1 MIILKHPVET
11 NETQTVLGKEV
22 KVVEAGWGID
32 FDELNIILYK
42 LGISTNKDSKSFG
55 KITQTAEGYYPNL
68 SACIRGM
75 MSKQLMIDGS
85 VVDSIKDLDV
95 KMDAFCKDVWGAVNN
110 TVNDLKNTK

>member
-1 MIILKHPVET
+1 MGNCNLALRVS
-11 NETQTVLGKEV
+11 
-22 KVVEAGWGID
+22 

-55 KITQTAEGYYPNL
+55 KITQVAEGYYPNL

-85 VVDSIKDLDV
+85 VVASIKDLDI
-95 KMDAFCKDVWGAVNN
+95 KMDIFCKGVWKS
-110 TVNDLKNTK
+110 VNDIKQGES

>member
-1 MIILKHPVET
+1 MKHKPYQVKRLAQWILD
-11 NETQTVLGKEV
+11 G
-22 KVVEAGWGID
+22 GID

-55 KITQTAEGYYPNL
+55 KITQVAEGYYPNL

-85 VVDSIKDLDV
+85 VVDSIKDLDI
-95 KMDAFCKDVWGAVNN
+95 KIDAFCKDVWKS
-110 TVNDLKNTK
+110 VNDIKQGVK

>member
-11 NETQTVLGKEV
+11 NETQTVLGKEISIV
-22 KVVEAGWGID
+22 DAGWGID

-85 VVDSIKDLDV
+85 VVDSVKDLDV
-95 KMDAFCKDVWGAVNN
+95 KMDAFCKAVRKS
-110 TVNDLKNTK
+110 VSDIKNTAK

>member
-1 MIILKHPVET
+1 MGNCNIALRVS
-11 NETQTVLGKEV
+11 
-22 KVVEAGWGID
+22 

-95 KMDAFCKDVWGAVNN
+95 KLDAFCKDVWKSVSDIKQGES
-110 TVNDLKNTK
+110 

>member
-22 KVVEAGWGID
+22 SIVDAGWGLD

-55 KITQTAEGYYPNL
+55 KITQVAEGYYPNL

-85 VVDSIKDLDV
+85 VVDSIKDLDI
-95 KMDAFCKDVWGAVNN
+95 KMDAFCKDVWKSIS
-110 TVNDLKNTK
+110 DLKNASK

>member
-11 NETQTVLGKEV
+11 NETQTVLGKEI
-22 KVVEAGWGID
+22 KVVESGWGID

-55 KITQTAEGYYPNL
+55 KITQVAEGYYPNL

-75 MSKQLMIDGS
+75 MNKQLMIDGIS
-85 VVDSIKDLDV
+85 LGDVASIKDLDV
-95 KMDAFCKDVWGAVNN
+95 KMDTFCKDVWKSVNE
-110 TVNDLKNTK
+110 LKNTK

>member
-11 NETQTVLGKEV
+11 NETQTVLGKEISIV
-22 KVVEAGWGID
+22 DAGWGID

-85 VVDSIKDLDV
+85 VVDSVKDLDV
-95 KMDAFCKDVWGAVNN
+95 KMDAFCKDVWKSVS
-110 TVNDLKNTK
+110 DIKNTAK

>member
-1 MIILKHPVET
+1 MIILKQPVET
-11 NETQTVLGKEV
+11 NETQTVLGKEI
-22 KVVEAGWGID
+22 KVVESGWGLD

-55 KITQTAEGYYPNL
+55 KTTQTAEGYYPNL

-85 VVDSIKDLDV
+85 TVDSIKDLDT
-95 KMDAFCKDVWGAVNN
+95 KMDAFCKDVWGAVNSRISE
-110 TVNDLKNTK
+110 

>member
-11 NETQTVLGKEV
+11 NETQTVLGKET
-22 KVVEAGWGID
+22 KIVESGWGID

-42 LGISTNKDSKSFG
+42 LGISTNKGSKSFG

-85 VVDSIKDLDV
+85 VVDSIKDLDI
-95 KMDAFCKDVWGAVNN
+95 KMDAFCKDVWKSVSNIKQGES
-110 TVNDLKNTK
+110 

>member
-1 MIILKHPVET
+1 MIVLKHPVET
-11 NETQTVLGKEV
+11 NETQIVLGKEV
-22 KVVEAGWGID
+22 SIVDTGWGID

-75 MSKQLMIDGS
+75 MSKQLMIDGIS
-85 VVDSIKDLDV
+85 LEDVASIKDLEM
-95 KMDAFCKDVWGAVNN
+95 KMDAFCKDVWGAVNSRISE
-110 TVNDLKNTK
+110 

>member
-11 NETQTVLGKEV
+11 NETQTVLGKEISIV
-22 KVVEAGWGID
+22 DAGWGID

-85 VVDSIKDLDV
+85 VVDSVKDLDV
-95 KMDAFCKDVWGAVNN
+95 KMDAFCKAVWKSVS
-110 TVNDLKNTK
+110 DIKNTAK

>member
-11 NETQTVLGKEV
+11 SETQTVLGKEI
-22 KVVEAGWGID
+22 KVVEAGWGLD

-55 KITQTAEGYYPNL
+55 KITQVAEGYYPNL

-85 VVDSIKDLDV
+85 AAESINDLDA
-95 KMDAFCKDVWGAVNN
+95 KMDTFCKDIWGSINK
-110 TVNDLKNTK
+110 LKQSVL

>member
-11 NETQTVLGKEV
+11 NETQIVLGKEISIV
-22 KVVEAGWGID
+22 DAGWGID

-42 LGISTNKDSKSFG
+42 LGISTNKGSKSYG
-55 KITQTAEGYYPNL
+55 KITQTAEGYYPNI

-85 VVDSIKDLDV
+85 VVESIKDLEV
-95 KMDAFCKDVWGAVNN
+95 KMDTFCKDVWGSINK
-110 TVNDLKNTK
+110 LKQSVL

>member
-11 NETQTVLGKEV
+11 SETQTVLGKEISI
-22 KVVEAGWGID
+22 VEAGWGID

-75 MSKQLMIDGS
+75 MSRQLIIDGS
-85 VVDSIKDLDV
+85 VVESLKDLDI
-95 KMDAFCKDVWGAVNN
+95 KMDVFCKDVWGAVNN
-110 TVNDLKNTK
+110 LKDTK

>member
-11 NETQTVLGKEV
+11 NETQMVLGKET
-22 KVVEAGWGID
+22 KIVESGWGID

-75 MSKQLMIDGS
+75 MSKQLMIDGN
-85 VVDSIKDLDV
+85 VVDSIKDLEV
-95 KMDAFCKDVWGAVNN
+95 KMDAFCKDVWGAVNSR
-110 TVNDLKNTK
+110 VNDIKKGE

>member
-1 MIILKHPVET
+1 MIILKQPVET
-11 NETQTVLGKEV
+11 NEIQTVLGKEV

-42 LGISTNKDSKSFG
+42 LGISTNKGSKSFG

-75 MSKQLMIDGS
+75 MSKQLLIDGS
-85 VVDSIKDLDV
+85 VVDSVKDLDL
-95 KMDAFCKDVWGAVNN
+95 KMDTFCKDVWGSINK
-110 TVNDLKNTK
+110 LKQSVL

>member
-11 NETQTVLGKEV
+11 NESQTVLGKEV

-42 LGISTNKDSKSFG
+42 LGLSTSKDSKSFG

-75 MSKQLMIDGS
+75 MNKQLMLDGS
-85 VVDSIKDLDV
+85 VVDSIKDLDL
-95 KMDAFCKDVWGAVNN
+95 KMDTFCKDVWG
-110 TVNDLKNTK
+110 TVNSLKQGGL

>member
-22 KVVEAGWGID
+22 KVVEAGWGLD

-42 LGISTNKDSKSFG
+42 LGISTNKGSKSFG
-55 KITQTAEGYYPNL
+55 KITQVAEGYYPNL

-75 MSKQLMIDGS
+75 MSKQLMIDGIS
-85 VVDSIKDLDV
+85 LGDVASIKDLDT
-95 KMDAFCKDVWGAVNN
+95 KIDAFCKDVWQS
-110 TVNDLKNTK
+110 VNDLKGEVK

>member
-1 MIILKHPVET
+1 MIILKQPVET

-22 KVVEAGWGID
+22 KVVETGWGID

-85 VVDSIKDLDV
+85 VVASIKDLDI
-95 KMDAFCKDVWGAVNN
+95 KMDAFCKDVWKSVSDIKQGES
-110 TVNDLKNTK
+110 

>member
-1 MIILKHPVET
+1 MIVLKHPVET
-11 NETQTVLGKEV
+11 NETQIVLGKEV
-22 KVVEAGWGID
+22 SIVDTGWGID

-75 MSKQLMIDGS
+75 MSKQLMIDGIS
-85 VVDSIKDLDV
+85 LGDVASIKDLEM
-95 KMDAFCKDVWGAVNN
+95 KMDAFCKGVWGAVNSRISE
-110 TVNDLKNTK
+110 

>member
-11 NETQTVLGKEV
+11 NETQTVLGREV
-22 KVVEAGWGID
+22 KIVEAGWGLD

-55 KITQTAEGYYPNL
+55 GITKVAEGYYPNL

-75 MSKQLMIDGS
+75 MSKQLMIDGIS
-85 VVDSIKDLDV
+85 LGDVASIKDLDT
-95 KMDAFCKDVWGAVNN
+95 KMDAFCKDVWGSVNK
-110 TVNDLKNTK
+110 LKQSVM

>member
-22 KVVEAGWGID
+22 SIVDAGWGLD

-42 LGISTNKDSKSFG
+42 LGISTNKGSKSFG

-85 VVDSIKDLDV
+85 VVDSLKDLDT
-95 KMDAFCKDVWGAVNN
+95 KMDAFCKDVWGSINK
-110 TVNDLKNTK
+110 LKQSVL

>member
-11 NETQTVLGKEV
+11 NETQIVLGKEV
-22 KVVEAGWGID
+22 SIVDNGWGID

-55 KITQTAEGYYPNL
+55 KTTQTAEGYYPNL

-85 VVDSIKDLDV
+85 VVDSIKDLDI
-95 KMDAFCKDVWGAVNN
+95 KMDAFCKDVWKSVSDIKQGES
-110 TVNDLKNTK
+110 

>member
-1 MIILKHPVET
+1 MIVLKHPVET
-11 NETQTVLGKEV
+11 NETQIVLGKEV
-22 KVVEAGWGID
+22 SIVDTGWGID

-85 VVDSIKDLDV
+85 VVDSIKDLDI
-95 KMDAFCKDVWGAVNN
+95 KMDAFCKGVWGAVNSRISE
-110 TVNDLKNTK
+110 

>member
-1 MIILKHPVET
+1 MGNCNIALRVS
-11 NETQTVLGKEV
+11 
-22 KVVEAGWGID
+22 

-42 LGISTNKDSKSFG
+42 LGLSTNKGSKSFG

-95 KMDAFCKDVWGAVNN
+95 KIDAFCKDVWKSVSDIKKGE
-110 TVNDLKNTK
+110 

>member
-1 MIILKHPVET
+1 MIILKQPVET

-22 KVVEAGWGID
+22 SIVDTGWGID

-42 LGISTNKDSKSFG
+42 LGISTNKDSKSYG
-55 KITQTAEGYYPNL
+55 KITQVAEGYYPNL

-95 KMDAFCKDVWGAVNN
+95 KMDVFCKGVWKS
-110 TVNDLKNTK
+110 VNDMKNTK

>member
-1 MIILKHPVET
+1 MIILKQPVET
-11 NETQTVLGKEV
+11 NETQMILGKEISIV
-22 KVVEAGWGID
+22 DAGWGID

-68 SACIRGM
+68 SACIRWM

-85 VVDSIKDLDV
+85 VVDTIKDLDM
-95 KMDAFCKDVWGAVNN
+95 KMDVFCKDVWGAVNN
-110 TVNDLKNTK
+110 RVNDIKKGE

>member
-1 MIILKHPVET
+1 MIILKHPAET
-11 NETQTVLGKEV
+11 NETHNVLGREV
-22 KVVEAGWGID
+22 KVVESGWGVD

-55 KITQTAEGYYPNL
+55 GITKVAEGYYPNL

-85 VVDSIKDLDV
+85 VVDSLKDLDI
-95 KMDAFCKDVWGAVNN
+95 KMDAFCKDVWGSINK
-110 TVNDLKNTK
+110 LKQSVL